1 MTMNNR
7 ERERRIDEAL
17 EETFP
22 ASDTPFFVRAGAPK
36 PNRSV
41 TENGRA
47 LEALRMFRP
56 QHEKRSS
63 GSRTQDA
70 RLRNAG

>member
-1 MTMNNR
+1 MTTHIS

-22 ASDTPFFVRAGAPK
+22 ASDTPFFVGAGAPK

-41 TENGRA
+41 TEDGRV
-47 LEALRMFRP
+47 LEAFRMFRP
-56 QHEKRSS
+56 QHE
-63 GSRTQDA
+63 QP
-70 RLRNAG
+70 

>member
-1 MTMNNR
+1 MTMHNS

-22 ASDTPFFVRAGAPK
+22 ASDTPFFVGAGAPK

-41 TENGRA
+41 TEDGRA
-47 LEALRMFRP
+47 LETFRMFRP
-56 QHEKRSS
+56 QHEKR
-63 GSRTQDA
+63 A
-70 RLRNAG
+70 LRVLELKTHR

>member
-1 MTMNNR
+1 MTMHNS

-22 ASDTPFFVRAGAPK
+22 ASDTPFFVGAGAPK

-41 TENGRA
+41 TEDGRA
-47 LEALRMFRP
+47 LETFRMFRP
-56 QHEKRSS
+56 LHKSALFGFS
-63 GSRTQDA
+63 NSRRTFEE
-70 RLRNAG
+70 RR